1 MTFSGSRLKK
11 ARKYKNLTIDTL
23 IQEITSKYDIKLNNG
38 MVSKWENNKVIPRV
52 EAVSI
57 LAEYLQVPVEY
68 LLGRNDLAN
77 ILLDLR
83 LAAKKTID
91 ELSEES
97 GVGRE
102 VIVLT
107 EGAIYN
113 PENEEQLNRIGNALG
128 ISDLRKYIREKGY
141 EGPIT
146 ADEIKEKQTEESKPY
161 SNQVTN
167 LLQFLEGSNPISYG
181 ERILTAKEINKIKK
195 VIEAIID

>member
-161 SNQVTN
+161 SNQVGN